1 MASTLLQIRVDDS
14 LKDEASRVFENLGI
28 DTSTAVRMFL
38 KRSVMENGIPFRMT
52 LPRNPCNADRGYRAM
67 MEIGEAA
74 EKSGLSDMSL
84 ELASRTLSLDASS
97 ADAMASSA
105 ASLVS
110 VFKDARRRD
119 SAFALLILS
128 AMSDM
133 MCQQGLGTL

>member
-38 KRSVMENGIPFRMT
+38 KRSVMENGIPFKMT
-52 LPRNPCNADRGYRAM
+52 LPRNPYNADRGYRAM

-84 ELASRTLSLDASS
+84 EEINAEIEASRAER
-97 ADAMASSA
+97 A
-105 ASLVS
+105 AV
-110 VFKDARRRD
+110 A
-119 SAFALLILS
+119 
-128 AMSDM
+128 
-133 MCQQGLGTL
+133 Q